1 MKCTSANEGVGKAL
15 PVLMTSR
22 FRLRPLE
29 RRDQAFYASIY
40 TDEALM
46 RFVGE
51 PMTQAAAED
60 AFRAFLQSNRRG
72 DLHRACC
79 WVVEDGAAGP
89 TPIGLLALIPH
100 AAAAEIG
107 VMVVDAW
114 QGRKV
119 AQETIGFL
127 SGYLFDHSGWTR
139 TFSRHVRANDAGAGV
154 MRRLGFRE
162 MQEVPGGSAFRGWEM
177 TCEAW
182 RVREDATGRVSA

>member
-1 MKCTSANEGVGKAL
+1 MKCTSANEGVGQAL
-15 PVLMTSR
+15 PVLTTSR

-29 RRDQAFYASIY
+29 RRDQAFYASVY

-51 PMTQAAAED
+51 PMTQAAAE
-60 AFRAFLQSNRRG
+60 
-72 DLHRACC
+72 
-79 WVVEDGAAGP
+79 
-89 TPIGLLALIPH
+89 
-100 AAAAEIG
+100 IG
-107 VMVVDAW
+107 VMVIDAW

-127 SGYLFDHSGWTR
+127 SGYLFDHSGWRR